1 MSNNIIIAEHSG
13 FCFGVKRAADRIE
26 QKLGDRVDGEKI
38 YTLGKLIHNDTYIA
52 KLASRGAVAISEDDL
67 SNIISSASASSPTTL
82 FIRAHGISK
91 QVEAKLNAAS
101 ILNPFFKYI
110 DCTCP
115 YVKKIHRIADENTN
129 ETDSFFI
136 LMGAEHHPEV
146 VGIMS
151 YVHGEGAV
159 FSSLQDIKNAV
170 SKGTLGNLHKKRVVI
185 AAQTTFDLVEWE
197 KSQKFLKNLCTNPII
212 FDTICSVTAKRQNE
226 AMALSRECDIVIT
239 IGGKD
244 SSNTAKLH
252 SICSKNCRHSY
263 MVETV
268 DELREIIPDLIKLT
282 SRQKVG
288 IVAGAS
294 TPDDVIQEVYKTMS
308 ENTEIKAENFE
319 EMLESSLKTLNT
331 GDTVTGT
338 ITSVTDAELQLD
350 LGAKVTGVITA
361 DQATDDPSAKLTA
374 LFKVG
379 DQIEAFVIRVS
390 DVEGFATLSKRRVD
404 SDKNWQAVIAAKD
417 SQEILEGKV
426 VAVNKG
432 GVEVSVNANR
442 VFIPAS
448 QTGIPKD
455 GDMSVLVGTVVRFRI
470 TEVRDHGKKAIGSI
484 RSVVR
489 EERIARET
497 AFWSSL
503 EVGMQFTGKVK
514 SMTSYGAFV
523 DLGEADGMVHNSEL
537 SWKHIKSPAEVV
549 SVGDELTVFVKS
561 FDADKKRI
569 SLGYKTEESN
579 PWFIFK
585 SNYAVDDVVN
595 AKIVSVTTFGAFA
608 EIVDGVDGLIH
619 ISQLAN
625 TRVAKPEDVV
635 NVGDMVDVK
644 ITAIDDEKKKVSLS
658 IRALLEE
665 AVAEEPAAEEVAE
678 EVTAE

>member
-1 MSNNIIIAEHSG
+1 MNDITIAKHSG
-13 FCFGVKRAADRIE
+13 FCFGVKRAADSIERRLMNLKENERIF
-26 QKLGDRVDGEKI
+26 
-38 YTLGKLIHNDTYIA
+38 TLGKLIHNDTYIA
-52 KLASRGAVAISEDDL
+52 SLASKGVYAISESDIQDV
-67 SNIISSASASSPTTL
+67 SRTATRESPITL

-91 QVEAKLNAAS
+91 NTEALLKS
-101 ILNPFFKYI
+101 ISEDNPYFKYV

-115 YVKKIHRIADENTN
+115 YVKKIHQIASENSGDDT
-129 ETDSFFI
+129 FFI
-136 LMGAEHHPEV
+136 LMGAENHPEV
-146 VGIMS
+146 IGIMS
-151 YVHGEGAV
+151 YVRGEGRV
-159 FSSLQDIKNAV
+159 FLTASSVENAV
-170 SKGTLGNLHKKRVVI
+170 KSNELCNLHKKRLVI
-185 AAQTTFDLVEWE
+185 AAQTTFNLVEWE
-197 KSQKFLKNLCTNPII
+197 KSQKIFKKLYTNPVI
-212 FDTICSVTAKRQNE
+212 FDTICSVTAKRQSE
-226 AMALSRECDIVIT
+226 TEELSRMCDVMVT
-239 IGGKD
+239 IGSKE
-244 SSNTAKLH
+244 SSNTSKLH
-252 SICSKNCRHSY
+252 SICSKNCEHSV
-263 MVETV
+263 MIESA
-268 DELREIIPDLIKLT
+268 DELRERFPNIIKLT
-282 SRQKVG
+282 SHKKVG

-404 SDKNWQAVIAAKD
+404 SDKNWKAVIEAKD

-426 VAVNKG
+426 IAVNKG
-432 GVEVSVNANR
+432 GVEVSVSANR

-455 GDMSVLVGTVVRFRI
+455 GDLSTLMGTTVRFRI
-470 TEVRDHGKKAIGSI
+470 SEVRDHGKKAIGSI
-484 RSVVR
+484 RAVLR
-489 EERIARET
+489 EERVAREKE
-497 AFWSSL
+497 FWSSL
-503 EVGMQFTGKVK
+503 EVGMQFVGKVK

-523 DLGEADGMVHNSEL
+523 DLGVADGMVHNTEL
-537 SWKHIKSPAEVV
+537 SWKHIKSPAEVI
-549 SVGDELTVFVKS
+549 SIGDELTVFVKS
-561 FDADKKRI
+561 FDVEKKRI

-579 PWFIFK
+579 PWNIFK
-585 SNYAVDDVVN
+585 SNYAVDDVANV
-595 AKIVSVTTFGAFA
+595 KIVSVTTFGAFA

-635 NVGDMVDVK
+635 KVGDTVDAK
-644 ITAIDDEKKKVSLS
+644 IIAIDDEKKKVSLS
-658 IRALLEE
+658 IRALFEE
-665 AVAEEPAAEEVAE
+665 AVEEEVAAEE
-678 EVTAE
+678 TAETTEIAE